1 MSEIKHGEPSPEEG
15 RGEKSTRPETTVNE
29 AVGAVATE
37 LTKFFHMSQRPV
49 PEDPSRYNGG
59 IGHQTDYGV

>member
-1 MSEIKHGEPSPEEG
+1 MANRAPKKAVAKNQPALI
-15 RGEKSTRPETTVNE
+15 TTVNE